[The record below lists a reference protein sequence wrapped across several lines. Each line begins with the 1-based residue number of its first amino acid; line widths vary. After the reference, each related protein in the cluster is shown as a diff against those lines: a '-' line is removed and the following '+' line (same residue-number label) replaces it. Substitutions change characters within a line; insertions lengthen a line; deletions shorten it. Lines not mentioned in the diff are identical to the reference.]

1 LFFACNGIFFLLSV
15 HFNLHVRD
23 ESSYGGY
30 YLRKVRNIL
39 LPVVVYTCAT
49 IIWNMKGQL
58 PSDAAAVA
66 KECMTRIVY
75 TNSGNHLWFVYT
87 LFGYLLAAP
96 FFAQMLDAMGTTGRR
111 WFVILGF
118 GYITCIFAMTFTP
131 IGFGWEY
138 PFGLWLFLFL
148 AEPICH
154 PYLERQKTAH
164 IAAAAVGSFL
174 VLATLCHL
182 GKADH
187 LYDCNPFYVVESLCL
202 YELFLRLGNAVSSN
216 AVVSLI
222 AQRQFGMYLIHI
234 FMKRRVEPH
243 FAYVLPWKL
252 AWPLTVLFTC
262 AGSLAAAIVLDSLA
276 VKPAQLL
283 FDKIVSHK
291 SKSAAPAK

>member
-1 LFFACNGIFFLLSV
+1 
-15 HFNLHVRD
+15 
-23 ESSYGGY
+23 
-30 YLRKVRNIL
+30 
-39 LPVVVYTCAT
+39 
-49 IIWNMKGQL
+49 
-58 PSDAAAVA
+58 
-66 KECMTRIVY
+66 
-75 TNSGNHLWFVYT
+75 
-87 LFGYLLAAP
+87 
-96 FFAQMLDAMGTTGRR
+96 
-111 WFVILGF
+111 
-118 GYITCIFAMTFTP
+118 MTFTP

-182 GKADH
+182 GKGDH